1 MSRDYYQFLCNPWAE
16 DIAYQSVQLAIAMGR
31 DFRSQWNE
39 NYMEIDEASMAML
52 PYALQIMIAT
62 TSRGDN

>member
-39 NYMEIDEASMAML
+39 NYMEIDEASMA
-52 PYALQIMIAT
+52 
-62 TSRGDN
+62 N